1 MSQGESSF
9 VNALLWKTGKTWK
22 PFPTQC
28 WGGARRIS
36 LISLHV
42 DGIGAAVEE
51 PEAARTR
58 ETDAREAREAT
69 EGGRRAA
76 VSRGARAA
84 NMRRERKRP
93 DAEEEVTCA
102 ETPEAP
108 YDVA

>member
-1 MSQGESSF
+1 M
-9 VNALLWKTGKTWK
+9 
-22 PFPTQC
+22 
-28 WGGARRIS
+28 
-36 LISLHV
+36 ISLHV

-51 PEAARTR
+51 TEAARTR

-84 NMRRERKRP
+84 NMRRERTRP